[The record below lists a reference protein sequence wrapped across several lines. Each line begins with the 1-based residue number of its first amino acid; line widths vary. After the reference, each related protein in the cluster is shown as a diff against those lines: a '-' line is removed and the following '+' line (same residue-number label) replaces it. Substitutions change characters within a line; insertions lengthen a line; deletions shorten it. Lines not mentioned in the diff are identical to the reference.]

1 MKVAM
6 PRGVLLCRALA
17 GCLFIFGGSIFLLPQ
32 IQGQTQKAA
41 DSSVEILVLKEN
53 TEVVNVTVTVTD
65 PDHHAIAGLL
75 PQQFELYE
83 DKVKQTVE
91 YFRQEDAPISAGI
104 VFDLS
109 GSMLGKTKRAGG
121 ALEAFLR
128 ASRKDDEF
136 FLLGFNDYPTL
147 LARSADGKTLMN
159 KLGLLNAYGQT
170 ALYDAVNAG
179 LSELRRSR
187 HRKRVLLLI
196 SDGEDNA
203 SRQTFYDMR
212 QRLREESVLVYC
224 IGIREI
230 KETAGATF
238 DKRGKTILNNIARLT
253 GSSAFYPRTA
263 VELDEA
269 MVQIALELRRQYNL
283 GYSPT
288 NPRRDGKWRKIQV
301 RVNAPE
307 ERVRFTVRSREGY
320 YAPKK

>member
-1 MKVAM
+1 MQIPM
-6 PRGVLLCRALA
+6 LRSTPLCRALIVCCSFF
-17 GCLFIFGGSIFLLPQ
+17 GCLLLGGAQARQFAL
-32 IQGQTQKAA
+32 GQ
-41 DSSVEILVLKEN
+41 SESLVLKES
-53 TEVVNVTVTVTD
+53 TEVVNVTVTVTNAD
-65 PDHHAIAGLL
+65 QRAIAGLL

-83 DKVKQTVE
+83 DKVKQQVE

-104 VFDLS
+104 VFDVS
-109 GSMLGKTKRAGG
+109 GSMLGKIKRAGL
-121 ALEAFLR
+121 ALEAFVR

-136 FLLGFNDYPTL
+136 FLLGFNDSPIL
-147 LARSADGKTLMN
+147 LARSTDGKTMLN
-159 KLGLLNAYGQT
+159 RIGLLNAYGQT

-187 HRKRVLLLI
+187 HRKRVLLII

-212 QRLREESVLVYC
+212 QRLREENVLVYC
-224 IGIREI
+224 IGISEI

-238 DKRGKTILNNIARLT
+238 DKRGKAILNNIARLT

-263 VELDEA
+263 MELDEA

-307 ERVRFTVRSREGY
+307 ERVRLTVRSREGY
-320 YAPKK
+320 YAPKN